1 MITKF
6 TKFNEGR
13 IKDKMF
19 KMIEEIVEIYTE
31 TKGTKAENIAEKIN
45 HICGYDPT
53 NENVEDFEIA
63 LWKLDFQDLETIL
76 SAIKIIIKND
86 E

>member
-31 TKGTKAENIAEKIN
+31 TKGTKAENIAKEIER
-45 HICGYDPT
+45 ISDYDPT
-53 NENVEDFEIA
+53 NENEDDFMNA
-63 LWKLDFQDLETIL
+63 LLYIDFQDLESIL
-76 SAIKIIIKND
+76 SAIKIIKND

>member
-13 IKDKMF
+13 VKDKMF
-19 KMIEEIVEIYTE
+19 EMIDEIIEIFTDA
-31 TKGTKAENIAEKIN
+31 KGNKAKNIAKEIER
-45 HICGYDPT
+45 ISDYDPT
-53 NENVEDFEIA
+53 NENEDDFMNA
-63 LWKLDFQDLETIL
+63 LLYIDFQDLETIL